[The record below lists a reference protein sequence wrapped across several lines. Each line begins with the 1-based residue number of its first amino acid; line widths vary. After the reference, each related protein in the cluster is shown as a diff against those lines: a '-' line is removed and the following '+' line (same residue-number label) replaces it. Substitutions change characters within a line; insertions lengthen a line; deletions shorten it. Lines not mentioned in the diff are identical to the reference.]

1 MKKWLS
7 FLLAL
12 CMLLSLTACGNE
24 SGGPSGNPSEPK
36 SPTDV
41 EVELTEPVTITFWH
55 GIVQENMQQ
64 TLNEI
69 VDDFNKGIGAEKGIT
84 VECRLQSQVGSGRVS
99 VSCIANILFWYLLT
113 SVISY
118 T

>member
-55 GIVQENMQQ
+55 GIVQSLPFLIVIVPFAVLFGVVALEAGMDVAQVMGFSVLVEW
-64 TLNEI
+64 LNLLMRRKAREHH
-69 VDDFNKGIGAEKGIT
+69 VPGAGE
-84 VECRLQSQVGSGRVS
+84 
-99 VSCIANILFWYLLT
+99 F
-113 SVISY
+113 
-118 T
+118 

>member
-84 VECRLQSQVGSGRVS
+84 VECYAKG
-99 VSCIANILFWYLLT
+99 
-113 SVISY
+113 
-118 T
+118 

>member
-41 EVELTEPVTITFWH
+41 EVELSPSPSPS
-55 GIVQENMQQ
+55 GM
-64 TLNEI
+64 
-69 VDDFNKGIGAEKGIT
+69 AS
-84 VECRLQSQVGSGRVS
+84 CRKTCSRP
-99 VSCIANILFWYLLT
+99 
-113 SVISY
+113 
-118 T
+118 

>member
-41 EVELTEPVTITFWH
+41 RW
-55 GIVQENMQQ
+55 
-64 TLNEI
+64 
-69 VDDFNKGIGAEKGIT
+69 
-84 VECRLQSQVGSGRVS
+84 S
-99 VSCIANILFWYLLT
+99 
-113 SVISY
+113 
-118 T
+118 

>member
-84 VECRLQSQVGSGRVS
+84 MPRVRCPIWKTPS
-99 VSCIANILFWYLLT
+99 PLLSKLVICPT
-113 SVISY
+113 SP
-118 T
+118 